1 MMTTNLRTLG
11 PNEAK
16 AVLSYREQGR
26 NVVRAADVI
35 ELLGNEQTA
44 RKVIRNL
51 LRKGWLT
58 RLVAGRYLFLPP
70 EHGPEN
76 LGENNALA
84 IASAVV
90 EPSYVGWWAAAAYHG
105 FTTQKP
111 TIISVATQR
120 PLSLRTIEGNEIRF
134 IKVVERKFFGF
145 KSYDLYGREAVIST
159 PAKTLVDCL
168 DRPDLA
174 GGAAELTRIVSDAA
188 VDANLEEVTNAA
200 LRMRSTA
207 LLQRLG
213 FLSDLVGWT
222 WPDTL
227 RARFRDAIAPSA
239 RTVFGR
245 TERKEGDIGYV
256 APWGLLVHA
265 RESELLADV
274 PRVRRKGGAGC

>member
-1 MMTTNLRTLG
+1 METNLRTLG

-16 AVLSYREQGR
+16 AVLSFREQGR
-26 NVVRAADVI
+26 SVVHAADVI
-35 ELLGNEQTA
+35 EVLGKEQTA

-90 EPSYVGWWAAAAYHG
+90 EPSYVGWWAAASYHR

-111 TIISVATQR
+111 TTISVATRR
-120 PLSLRTIEGNEIRF
+120 PLSARTIEGTEIRF
-134 IKVVERKFFGF
+134 VQVVERKFFGF
-145 KSYDLYGREAVIST
+145 KSYDLYGRAAMLST

-174 GGAAELTRIVSDAA
+174 GGAAEVTRIVSGAA
-188 VDANLEEVTNAA
+188 VDASPEDVTDTA
-200 LRMRSTA
+200 LRMKSTA

-222 WPDTL
+222 WPDAL
-227 RARFRDAIAPSA
+227 RARLRHAIVPSTRA
-239 RTVFGR
+239 VFGR
-245 TERKEGDIGYV
+245 AERKEGDIGYV

-265 RESELLADV
+265 RETELLADV
-274 PRVRRKGGAGC
+274 PKVKRSGSTGC

>member
-1 MMTTNLRTLG
+1 MEINLRTLG

-16 AVLSYREQGR
+16 VVLSFREQR
-26 NVVRAADVI
+26 RSVVRAADVI
-35 ELLGNEQTA
+35 ELLGKEQTA

-84 IASAVV
+84 IASVIV
-90 EPSYVGWWAAAAYHG
+90 EPSYVGWWAAASYHG

-111 TIISVATQR
+111 TTISVATRR
-120 PLSLRTIEGNEIRF
+120 PLSPRTIEGNEIRF
-134 IKVVERKFFGF
+134 VQVVERKFFGF
-145 KSYDLYGREAVIST
+145 QSYDFYGRAAVLST
-159 PAKTLVDCL
+159 PVKTLVDCL

-174 GGAAELTRIVSDAA
+174 GGATEVTRIVAGAA
-188 VDANLEEVTNAA
+188 VDVKLEDVTESA
-200 LRMRSTA
+200 LRMKSTA

-213 FLSDLVGWT
+213 FLSELVGWA
-222 WPDTL
+222 WPEAL
-227 RARFRDAIAPSA
+227 RAQVRAAIAPSA

-245 TERKEGDIGYV
+245 ANRREGDIGYV
-256 APWGLLVHA
+256 ASWGLLAHA
-265 RESELLADV
+265 REAELLADV
-274 PRVRRKGGAGC
+274 PRVQSSGGAGC